1 MPALRL
7 CESAESAQAT
17 GGAATPGT
25 APATLCQWRD
35 SWSGAVIT
43 EINGAAAAVLGVGHL
58 GPAYGGSPFAPHA
71 QRTNASGPL
80 PLCVA

>member
-7 CESAESAQAT
+7 CERRDARAAT
-17 GGAATPGT
+17 GRAATPGT
-25 APATLCQWRD
+25 APAALCQWRD
-35 SWSGAVIT
+35 SRSGAVIT
-43 EINGAAAAVLGVGHL
+43 EINGGAAAVLGIGHL
-58 GPAYGGSPFAPHA
+58 GPAYRGSPFAPPA